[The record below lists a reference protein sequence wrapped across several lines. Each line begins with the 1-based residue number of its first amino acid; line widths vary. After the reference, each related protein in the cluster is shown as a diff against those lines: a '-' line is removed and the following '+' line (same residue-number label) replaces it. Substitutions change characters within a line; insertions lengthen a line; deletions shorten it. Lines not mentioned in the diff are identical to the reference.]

1 MFYSELGERRS
12 GGGGGRPAICV
23 ALCIKGF
30 AWVFCFCFCMFVCL
44 FVFHVG
50 VSYSVN
56 IHEIFLIFFGCARC
70 SD

>member
-1 MFYSELGERRS
+1 MFYSELGERR
-12 GGGGGRPAICV
+12 GGERPAICV

-30 AWVFCFCFCMFVCL
+30 FCFCFCMFVCL

-56 IHEIFLIFFGCARC
+56 IHEIFVGCARC
-70 SD
+70 SH